1 MFDYHEAIKAMH
13 KGFVVKYVGTVS
25 GNIMTSN
32 GGSWCMCRGCI
43 FTYDGGPMWHMLGSM
58 VYDPN
63 FRYELTGETV
73 DTRAWNPEYDPRRM
87 KTRLPEI
94 LRYRLIRTTRR
105 LTFDID
111 FQAPRTIYTG
121 DDDGEYY
128 RFVASN
134 KYEVISRS
142 RMDIQTERIWLLG
155 AKHNEEPRSGSMV
168 FSSDLKAF
176 NAHIEFIKALDEWA
190 AHHGG
195 RATRIS

>member
-1 MFDYHEAIKAMH
+1 
-13 KGFVVKYVGTVS
+13 VS
-25 GNIMTSN
+25 G
-32 GGSWCMCRGCI
+32 
-43 FTYDGGPMWHMLGSM
+43 
-58 VYDPN
+58 
-63 FRYELTGETV
+63 
-73 DTRAWNPEYDPRRM
+73 M
-87 KTRLPEI
+87 KTCLPEI

-168 FSSDLKAF
+168 FSSDQKAF
-176 NAHIEFIKALDEWA
+176 NAHVEFIKALDEWA
-190 AHHGG
+190 AHYSG